1 VAENLAGNIC
11 RLLPG
16 STDVAAHPFQ
26 SVMSLNL
33 SAAMTSASELVSQV
47 ESVVQSLTARTAEL
61 EAQLSKVSVLSLGA
75 HGENAFIP
83 NMQQY
88 YLKQA
93 EHAQARLAVRPSS

>member
-1 VAENLAGNIC
+1 
-11 RLLPG
+11 
-16 STDVAAHPFQ
+16 
-26 SVMSLNL
+26 
-33 SAAMTSASELVSQV
+33 MTSASELVSQV